1 MIGAE
6 EVVDEGKVS
15 LLLPGEKVAISVAV
29 PITLSGNA
37 RELRVILAKVRVTPL
52 LIAHIITVYYEE
64 MTEIVVK
71 AV

>member
-52 LIAHIITVYYEE
+52 LIALLITKCDEE
-64 MTEIVVK
+64 MTEIVVG

>member
-52 LIAHIITVYYEE
+52 LIALLITKCDEE
-64 MTEIVVK
+64 MTEIVVG
-71 AV
+71 VV

>member
-6 EVVDEGKVS
+6 EAVDERKAG

-37 RELRVILAKVRVTPL
+37 RELSVILAKVRVIHL
-52 LIAHIITVYYEE
+52 LIALLITVCDEE
-64 MTEIVVK
+64 MTEIVVG
-71 AV
+71 VV

>member
-6 EVVDEGKVS
+6 EVVDKGKVS

-37 RELRVILAKVRVTPL
+37 PESSVILAKVRVTPL
-52 LIAHIITVYYEE
+52 LIVYIITVYDRE

-71 AV
+71 SV